1 VSTCD
6 YEYHNEAVFPIH
18 FKCLELVHSSNAT
31 RCVFHDISYLE
42 GDNYEKNKEEVA
54 NRFNR
59 KLSKYSSNNIPFKFF
74 GYCLPEISFIR
85 EEFTEA
91 VYFNDAT
98 FYEGANFR
106 EAKLSKEASFRS
118 AKFFGQ
124 MASFFSVEFFGK
136 ADFTGANFQKAVF
149 GAKLSAEA
157 YFDSVTFSEK
167 TVTYFMLAKFSGNT
181 NFTLTKFSGQA
192 TSFRQATF
200 SGGVNFNL
208 AMFSGQANLSKA
220 NFKGITY
227 FSGTTFQKEADF
239 NQAAF
244 FDRAYFSDRHVQ
256 WGNKI
261 QLRTI

>member
-1 VSTCD
+1 
-6 YEYHNEAVFPIH
+6 
-18 FKCLELVHSSNAT
+18 
-31 RCVFHDISYLE
+31 
-42 GDNYEKNKEEVA
+42 
-54 NRFNR
+54 
-59 KLSKYSSNNIPFKFF
+59 
-74 GYCLPEISFIR
+74 
-85 EEFTEA
+85 
-91 VYFNDAT
+91 
-98 FYEGANFR
+98 
-106 EAKLSKEASFRS
+106 
-118 AKFFGQ
+118 
-124 MASFFSVEFFGK
+124 
-136 ADFTGANFQKAVF
+136 
-149 GAKLSAEA
+149 
-157 YFDSVTFSEK
+157 
-167 TVTYFMLAKFSGNT
+167 MLAKFSGNT